1 MKPLS
6 FLTFN
11 DRQNW
16 LSTTKLKRPNFAPM
30 FAVNNLSVHFT
41 GTYVFDDVSFLINER
56 DRIGLVGRNGA
67 GKTTLMRIIVKQVEP
82 EKGVVV
88 IPNGK
93 TTGYLPQELITGS
106 QVSVFTETLT
116 AFREALE
123 LEEKIGKYTEEL
135 SHRTDY
141 ESASYTNLISWL
153 HEANDRFHLIG
164 GQTREADA
172 EKVLLGLGF
181 KKEDFEH
188 PLREFSSGWQ
198 MRVELAK
205 ILLQK
210 PDLLL
215 LDEPTNHLDIESIQ
229 WLEDFLK
236 DYPGA
241 VILVSHD
248 RAFLDA
254 VTNRTIEISL
264 GKIYD
269 FTASYSGYVEMRRQQ
284 RELQIAAM
292 NNQQRE
298 IAQIER
304 FIERFRYK
312 NTKARQVQSRLKML
326 EKIELVEIE
335 DTDNSAIRLRFPPAP
350 RSGKVV
356 VEAAG
361 LNKSY
366 GDKEVLINLN
376 FAILRND
383 FVAFV
388 GRNGEGKTTLSK
400 IIAGVLDHTGKLDN
414 GYNTYIGY
422 YAQNQAELLNGEKT
436 VFQTIDDVATG
447 DMRPKVRGLLGSFLF
462 GSDDIDKKVKVLS
475 GGEKARLALARL
487 LLHPVNLLILDEPT
501 NHLDMVSKDIL
512 KTALMQFTGTL
523 IIVSH
528 DRDFLQGLTNKVF
541 EFKNRS
547 IREYSGDVYDF
558 LQARKLESLR
568 ALEQAGNADKLQGSR
583 NLSSDSKLQWEER
596 KNREK
601 MLRKLRNQIEK
612 SETDIAVMESE
623 LSKMDEMLAD
633 PLRYKEVLNNAETY
647 RQYNELKAN
656 IEKEMIR
663 WETLHEEYER
673 ETAD

>member
-1 MKPLS
+1 
-6 FLTFN
+6 
-11 DRQNW
+11 
-16 LSTTKLKRPNFAPM
+16 M

-41 GTYVFDDVSFLINER
+41 GNYIFDDVSFLISER

-67 GKTTLMRIIVKQVEP
+67 GKTTLMRIIVGEMEL

-88 IPNGK
+88 IPNSK
-93 TTGYLPQELITGS
+93 TTGYLAQELETNS
-106 QVSVFTETLT
+106 QISVFAEALT
-116 AFREALE
+116 AFREAME
-123 LEEKIGKYTEEL
+123 LEATIHRLTEEI

-141 ESASYTNLISWL
+141 QTQAYTVLINRLNDAS
-153 HEANDRFHLIG
+153 DRFHLIG
-164 GQTREADA
+164 GQTCEADT

-181 KKEDFEH
+181 KKEDFER
-188 PLREFSSGWQ
+188 PLKEFSSGWQ

-229 WLEDFLK
+229 WLEEFLK

-254 VTNRTIEISL
+254 VTNRTIEITL

-269 FTASYSGYVEMRRQQ
+269 FATSYSGYVEMRQQQ

-312 NTKARQVQSRLKML
+312 NTKSRQVQSRIKML
-326 EKIELVEIE
+326 EKMEIVEVE
-335 DTDNSAIRLRFPPAP
+335 ETDNSAIRLRFPPAP

-356 VEAAG
+356 VEAVG
-361 LNKSY
+361 LEKSY
-366 GDKEVLINLN
+366 GSKSVLKELN
-376 FAILRND
+376 FAVLRNE

-400 IIAGVLDHTGKLDN
+400 IIAGVLDHTGQLN
-414 GYNTYIGY
+414 IGYNTHIGY
-422 YAQNQAELLNGEKT
+422 YAQNQTELLDGDKT
-436 VFQTIDDVATG
+436 VFQTIDDVAVG

-487 LLHPVNLLILDEPT
+487 LLKPVNLLILDEPT

-512 KTALMQFTGTL
+512 KSALMQFTGTL

-541 EFKNRS
+541 EFKNHG
-547 IREYSGDVYDF
+547 IREYMGDVYDF

-568 ALEQAGNADKLQGSR
+568 ALEQASQLIRMQGSK
-583 NLSSDSKLQWEER
+583 NQTSESKQQWEER

-601 MLRKLRNQIEK
+601 ILRKLRNQIEK
-612 SETDIAVMESE
+612 AEADIASMESE
-623 LSKMDEMLAD
+623 MATLDEMLAD
-633 PLRYKEVLNNAETY
+633 PLRYREVLNDAETY
-647 RQYNELKAN
+647 RKYNDLKAN
-656 IEKEMIR
+656 IENEMNR
-663 WETLHEEYER
+663 WEALHREYDKEAS
-673 ETAD
+673 T

>member
-1 MKPLS
+1 MYS
-6 FLTFN
+6 V
-11 DRQNW
+11 
-16 LSTTKLKRPNFAPM
+16 S
-30 FAVNNLSVHFT
+30 NLSVHFT
-41 GTYVFDDVSFLINER
+41 GTYVFDDVSFLINEK

-67 GKTTLMRIIVKQVEP
+67 GKTTLMRIIVKEVEP

-88 IPNGK
+88 IPNGR
-93 TTGYLPQELITGS
+93 TTGYLPQELITNS
-106 QVSVFTETLT
+106 QASVFDETMT
-116 AFREALE
+116 AFKEAME
-123 LEEKIGKYTEEL
+123 LEAKIHKISEEI
-135 SHRTDY
+135 SQRTDY
-141 ESASYTNLISWL
+141 ESQSYTNLINRL
-153 HEANDRFHLIG
+153 NDANDRFHLIG
-164 GQTREADA
+164 GQTREADT
-172 EKVLLGLGF
+172 EKVLVGLGF
-181 KKEDFEH
+181 KPEDFER

-236 DYPGA
+236 DYHGA

-254 VTNRTIEISL
+254 VSTRTIEISL
-264 GKIYD
+264 GKVYD
-269 FTASYSGYVEMRRQQ
+269 FSTSYSGYVEMRQQQ

-312 NTKARQVQSRLKML
+312 NTKSRQVQSRVKML
-326 EKIELVEIE
+326 DKMDILEVEE
-335 DTDNSAIRLRFPPAP
+335 TDKSAIRLRFPPAP

-356 VEAAG
+356 VEAVD
-361 LNKSY
+361 LHKSY
-366 GDKEVLINLN
+366 GAKEVLKKLN
-376 FAILRND
+376 FAILRNE

-400 IIAGVLDHTGKLDN
+400 IIAGVLEHTGHLN
-414 GYNTYIGY
+414 IGHNTHIGY
-422 YAQNQAELLNGEKT
+422 YAQNQAELLDGEKT
-436 VFQTIDDVATG
+436 VFQTIDDVAVG

-462 GSDDIDKKVKVLS
+462 SNDDIDKKVKVLS
-475 GGEKARLALARL
+475 GGEKARLSIARL
-487 LLHPVNLLILDEPT
+487 LLKPVNLLILDEPT

-512 KTALMQFTGTL
+512 KSALMQYTGAL

-541 EFKNRS
+541 EFKNQG
-547 IREYSGDVYDF
+547 IREYLGDVYDF
-558 LQARKLESLR
+558 LQARKIESLR
-568 ALEQAGNADKLQGSR
+568 ELEQANALNRPQGIK
-583 NLSSDSKLQWEER
+583 NQASDSKLHWEAR

-601 MLRKLRNQIEK
+601 QLRKLRTRIEK
-612 SETDIAVMESE
+612 SEAEISRLEKEITEF
-623 LSKMDEMLAD
+623 DEMLAD
-633 PLRYKEVLNNAETY
+633 PARYKEILNDAGAYKNYNA
-647 RQYNELKAN
+647 LKASL
-656 IEKEMIR
+656 EKEMGR
-663 WETLHEEYER
+663 WEELHMELEQENGV
-673 ETAD
+673 

>member
-1 MKPLS
+1 MYS
-6 FLTFN
+6 V
-11 DRQNW
+11 
-16 LSTTKLKRPNFAPM
+16 S
-30 FAVNNLSVHFT
+30 NLSVHFT
-41 GTYVFDDVSFLINER
+41 GTYVFDDVSFLINEK

-67 GKTTLMRIIVKQVEP
+67 GKTTLMRIIVGLMDP

-88 IPNGK
+88 IPNGR
-93 TTGYLPQELITGS
+93 TTGYLPQELETGS
-106 QVSVFTETLT
+106 NTNVFAEAMK
-116 AFREALE
+116 AFEEAMALE
-123 LEEKIGKYTEEL
+123 DKINKLTDEL

-141 ESASYTNLISWL
+141 ESQGYATLINRL
-153 HEANDRFHLIG
+153 NDATDRFHLIG
-164 GQTREADA
+164 GQTREADT

-181 KKEDFEH
+181 KPEDFTR
-188 PLREFSSGWQ
+188 PLKEFSSGWQ

-236 DYPGA
+236 EYHGA

-254 VTNRTIEISL
+254 VSNRTIEISL

-269 FTASYSGYVEMRRQQ
+269 FSTSYSGYVEMRQQQ

-312 NTKARQVQSRLKML
+312 NTKSRQVQSRVKML
-326 EKIELVEIE
+326 EKMDIVEVE
-335 DTDNSAIRLRFPPAP
+335 DVDKSAIRLRFPPAP

-356 VEAAG
+356 VEAHD
-361 LNKSY
+361 LHKSY
-366 GDKEVLINLN
+366 GSKEVLKNLN
-376 FAILRND
+376 FAILRNE

-400 IIAGVLDHTGKLDN
+400 IVAGVLDHTGQLN
-414 GYNTYIGY
+414 IGYNTHIGY
-422 YAQNQAELLNGEKT
+422 YAQNQAELLDGEKT
-436 VFQTIDDVATG
+436 VFQTIDDVAVG

-462 GSDDIDKKVKVLS
+462 SNDDIDKKVKVLS
-475 GGEKARLALARL
+475 GGEKARLSIARL
-487 LLHPVNLLILDEPT
+487 LLKPVNLLILDEPT

-512 KTALMQFTGTL
+512 KSALMQYTGTL

-541 EFKNRS
+541 EFRNRG
-547 IREYSGDVYDF
+547 IREYLGDVYDF
-558 LQARKLESLR
+558 LQARKLESLK
-568 ALEQAGNADKLQGSR
+568 ALEQANNLNRSQGSK
-583 NLSSDSKLQWEER
+583 SQASDSKMQWEER

-601 MLRKLRNQIEK
+601 ILRKLRTQIEK
-612 SETDIAVMESE
+612 SETDIAQLENE
-623 LSKMDEMLAD
+623 IAHLDEMLAD
-633 PLRYKEVLNNAETY
+633 PLHYKEVLNDADTY
-647 RQYNELKAN
+647 KRYNQLKAN
-656 IEKEMIR
+656 LEKEMER
-663 WETLHEEYER
+663 WEGLHLELEKQ
-673 ETAD
+673 DDL

>member
-1 MKPLS
+1 
-6 FLTFN
+6 
-11 DRQNW
+11 
-16 LSTTKLKRPNFAPM
+16 M

-41 GTYVFDDVSFLINER
+41 GTYVFNDVSFLINEK

-67 GKTTLMRIIVKQVEP
+67 GKTTLMRVVVKEMEP
-82 EKGVVV
+82 EKGAVV

-93 TTGYLPQELITGS
+93 TTGYLPQELETGS
-106 QVSVFTETLT
+106 QAGVFDEALT
-116 AFREALE
+116 AFKEALD
-123 LEEKIGKYTEEL
+123 LETRIHQLTEEI
-135 SHRTDY
+135 SKREDY
-141 ESASYTNLISWL
+141 NSKSYHNLIVGL
-153 HEANDRFHLIG
+153 NEANDRYHLIG
-164 GQTREADA
+164 GQTREADT

-181 KKEDFEH
+181 KPEDFKR
-188 PLREFSSGWQ
+188 PLKEFSSGWQ

-229 WLEDFLK
+229 WLESFLR
-236 DYPGA
+236 DYHGA

-269 FTASYSGYVEMRRQQ
+269 FTTSYSGYVELRQQQ
-284 RELQIAAM
+284 RELQIAAL
-292 NNQQRE
+292 NNQQRHV
-298 IAQIER
+298 AQIER

-312 NTKARQVQSRLKML
+312 NTKARQVQSRVKML
-326 EKIELVEIE
+326 EKMEMIELEE
-335 DTDNSAIRLRFPPAP
+335 TDNSAIRLRFPPAP

-356 VEAAG
+356 VEATE

-366 GDKEVLINLN
+366 GDREILKNLN

-400 IIAGVLDHTGKLDN
+400 IIAGVLDHTGKLEI
-414 GYNTYIGY
+414 GYNSHIGY
-422 YAQNQAELLNGEKT
+422 YAQNQTELLDGEKT
-436 VFQTIDDVATG
+436 VFQTIDDVAVG

-462 GSDDIDKKVKVLS
+462 SNDDIDKKVKVLS
-475 GGEKARLALARL
+475 GGEKARLAIAL
-487 LLHPVNLLILDEPT
+487 LLLKPVNLLVLDEPT

-512 KTALMQFTGTL
+512 KSALMQYTGTL

-541 EFKNRS
+541 EFKNRG
-547 IREYSGDVYDF
+547 IREYLGDVYDF
-558 LQARKLESLR
+558 LQARKLESLK
-568 ALEQAGNADKLQGSR
+568 ALEQANNLNRSQGSK
-583 NLSSDSKLQWEER
+583 NQVSDSKLQWEER

-601 MLRKLRNQIEK
+601 MLRKLRSQVEK
-612 SETDIAVMESE
+612 SEADIAQMEQEISRF
-623 LSKMDEMLAD
+623 DEMLAD
-633 PLRYKEVLNNAETY
+633 PVRYKEVLNDAETY
-647 RQYNELKAN
+647 KRYNLLKAN
-656 IEKEMIR
+656 LEKEMER
-663 WETLHEEYER
+663 WEELQMELEKQG
-673 ETAD
+673 DF